1 MRYLKLSLLLVAF
14 TALLIPAS
22 VQAQEQDVQS
32 QAIKFGRVLR
42 LVQTFYVDTTNL
54 QSLTEDAIR
63 KVLSDLDPHSVYIS
77 AKEVEEMNEPLQGN
91 FEGIGISF
99 NIHQD
104 TLMVLTT
111 IPGGPSEKVGLRPGD
126 RIVTVDGKNVAGIG
140 LTNQDVFDMLRGDKG
155 TKVNLQIK
163 RKGEKNLLDFTIVR
177 DKIPIHS
184 LDAAYMLNKHIA
196 YVKLNRFAATTPDEF
211 LEAMDKLKNNNKVD
225 GLVLDLRGN
234 GGGYLRAAIEL
245 ADQFLPDHRLV
256 VYTKGI
262 HSPKREYFATGSGD
276 FEDGKVVILVDEG
289 SASASEIVTGAV
301 QDWDRGVV
309 IGRRTFGKGL
319 VQQPFM
325 LSDGS
330 MIRLTTAHYYT
341 PSGRNIQKPYSKGI
355 KEYRN
360 DYLERFE
367 HGEFFSR
374 DSINLPDSLMTHTL
388 VTKRKVYGGGGIM
401 PDIFVPMDTSVN
413 YRYYN
418 ELVRKNVLFPFVV
431 GYMDKNRGELLKQ
444 YKTFDAFNKGYTI
457 SDAMYQKLVAKGD
470 EEEIKPGKENPEV
483 SENLLKQQIRA
494 LIARDLYDNGTYFQI
509 MDEDDKAIKK
519 AVQVLS
525 DSKLYDKYLGR

>member
-1 MRYLKLSLLLVAF
+1 MRYLKLSLLLFVF
-14 TALLIPAS
+14 TALLVPS
-22 VQAQEQDVQS
+22 PVQAQENDVQS

-42 LVQTFYVDTTNL
+42 LIQTFYVDTTNL
-54 QSLTEDAIR
+54 KSLTEDAIR

-126 RIVTVDGKNVAGIG
+126 RIVTVDGKNIAGIG
-140 LTNQDVFDMLRGDKG
+140 LTNQNVFDMLRGDKG

-184 LDAAYMLNKHIA
+184 LDAAYMLDKNIA

-211 LEAMDKLKNNNKVD
+211 LKAMDNLQNKNKVE

-234 GGGYLRAAIEL
+234 GGGYLRAAIDL
-245 ADQFLPDHRLV
+245 ADQFLPNHRLV

-276 FEDGKVVILVDEG
+276 FENGKVVILVDEG
-289 SASASEIVTGAV
+289 SASASEIVTGAI

-374 DSINLPDSLMTHTL
+374 DSINLPDSLLTHTL

-444 YKTFDAFNKGYTI
+444 YKTFDAFNKDYAV

-470 EEEIKPGKENPEV
+470 EEGIKPEKENPEV
-483 SENLLKQQIRA
+483 SENLLKQQIKA

-509 MDEDDKAIKK
+509 MNEDDKAIKK
-519 AVQVLS
+519 AIEVLS